1 MTSLRRPL
9 ASGAR
14 RRPGR
19 RAGGGRRGGGGGGGG
34 SSERLRVT
42 RGPAPPLCRGREP
55 LEGARRPPVRA
66 RGSRGLRAV
75 SVPVRRGGD
84 APLPA
89 ADLRYK
95 LLPARPRLPG
105 RRFPSRVYPSGSCFI
120 APRSKR
126 GHKRWPGPQSRPQ
139 GGGRAPPAA
148 AEGTRAPAPGM
159 WGGRRAAALLAPPPA
174 IEYPEESPEP
184 RFDESDVPAELR
196 VANGSQKFV
205 KFTSTIQNQL
215 LLVSLLE
222 HLCHM
227 YTHNPVHSRCLF
239 RIFRQAF
246 TRTGLL
252 SPFAFCDEFSTVR
265 LQHNR
270 AIAELMKAANQQI
283 LNGELDNGES
293 HAIGEKEV
301 LFEAQTSRY
310 LNEFE
315 EVARLGKGGYGKVYK
330 VRNKL
335 DGQFYAIKK
344 IKIKKATRRDCM
356 KVLREVKVLAG
367 LQHPNIVG
375 YHTAWMEQVQTVHPK
390 AGKTIMELQ
399 PLSLEQESS
408 NDHCHIQSVESD
420 SSIIFADL
428 TSQEKKSCDST
439 NLKNLGGESVQN
451 MDVRNDFTNSNS
463 KECVKPNKC
472 ELSIELQ
479 EDFVHNVNSLSTDVE
494 NHSTRG
500 RHSSLDQDAS
510 TESQSSSESKSYSE
524 ECSKNEVA
532 LCGEFEVEY
541 HLMLHIQMQL
551 CEISLWD
558 WIVDRNK
565 RCNKRSEDTSS
576 PYHLVDVRWTTKI
589 FQEVVEGVC
598 YIHSMG
604 VMHRDIKPR
613 NIFLHGSDHQ
623 VKIGD
628 FGLACKDLLW
638 DDADQWF
645 QTERINGKR
654 INGLTHTSGVGTCLY
669 ASPEQLQGSH
679 YDFKSD
685 MYSMGVILLE
695 LFQPF
700 GTEME
705 RTEVLTHLRT
715 GQIPHTFYKKWPT
728 QAKYV
733 KLLTSARATERPTAA
748 QLRDSELFHTT
759 DQVISNLQEKV
770 RQQEEEI
777 EKLRETIR
785 QLSEEQDEQT
795 RLGSPV

>member
-1 MTSLRRPL
+1 MW
-9 ASGAR
+9 
-14 RRPGR
+14 
-19 RAGGGRRGGGGGGGG
+19 RGGF
-34 SSERLRVT
+34 
-42 RGPAPPLCRGREP
+42 PP
-55 LEGARRPPVRA
+55 
-66 RGSRGLRAV
+66 
-75 SVPVRRGGD
+75 
-84 APLPA
+84 
-89 ADLRYK
+89 
-95 LLPARPRLPG
+95 
-105 RRFPSRVYPSGSCFI
+105 
-120 APRSKR
+120 
-126 GHKRWPGPQSRPQ
+126 
-139 GGGRAPPAA
+139 
-148 AEGTRAPAPGM
+148 
-159 WGGRRAAALLAPPPA
+159 RAAVPRAPPPA
-174 IEYPEESPEP
+174 IEFPEESSEP

-205 KFTSTIQNQL
+205 NFTSTIQNQL

-239 RIFRQAF
+239 RILRQAF

-270 AIAELMKAANQQI
+270 AITELMKAANRQI
-283 LNGELDNGES
+283 LNGELDNGDS

-310 LNEFE
+310 LNEFD

-344 IKIKKATRRDCM
+344 INIKKATRRDCM

-375 YHTAWMEQVQTVHPK
+375 YHTAWMEQVQTVRPK
-390 AGKTIMELQ
+390 DKTIMELQ
-399 PLSLEQESS
+399 PLSLEQESR
-408 NDHCHIQSVESD
+408 NDRCHIQSVESG

-428 TSQEKKSCDST
+428 TSREKKSCDST
-439 NLKNLGGESVQN
+439 SLRNLGSESVQN

-463 KECVKPNKC
+463 KECMKPNKC

-479 EDFVHNVNSLSTDVE
+479 EDSVSSVSSRSTDVK
-494 NHSTRG
+494 NHSSRG
-500 RHSSLDQDAS
+500 PHSSLDQDAS
-510 TESQSSSESKSYSE
+510 TGIKSCTE
-524 ECSKNEVA
+524 ECSKNDVA

-541 HLMLHIQMQL
+541 RLMLHIQMQL

-565 RCNKRSEDTSS
+565 RCNERTQETSS
-576 PYHLVDVRWTTKI
+576 PYHLVDVRWTMKI
-589 FQEVVEGVC
+589 FQELLEGVC

-613 NIFLHGSDHQ
+613 NIFLHGSDHH

-645 QTERINGKR
+645 KTER

-695 LFQPF
+695 LYQPF

-705 RTEVLTHLRT
+705 RTEVLTHLRN
-715 GQIPHTFYKKWPT
+715 GQIPHTFYKKWPI

-733 KLLTSARATERPTAA
+733 KLLTSQRSTERPTAA
-748 QLRDSELFHTT
+748 QLRESELFHTT
-759 DQVISNLQEKV
+759 EHVISNLQQKV

-777 EKLRETIR
+777 EKLRERIR
-785 QLSEEQDEQT
+785 LLSEEQDEHM

>member
-1 MTSLRRPL
+1 
-9 ASGAR
+9 
-14 RRPGR
+14 
-19 RAGGGRRGGGGGGGG
+19 
-34 SSERLRVT
+34 
-42 RGPAPPLCRGREP
+42 
-55 LEGARRPPVRA
+55 
-66 RGSRGLRAV
+66 
-75 SVPVRRGGD
+75 
-84 APLPA
+84 
-89 ADLRYK
+89 
-95 LLPARPRLPG
+95 
-105 RRFPSRVYPSGSCFI
+105 FP
-120 APRSKR
+120 
-126 GHKRWPGPQSRPQ
+126 
-139 GGGRAPPAA
+139 
-148 AEGTRAPAPGM
+148 
-159 WGGRRAAALLAPPPA
+159 
-174 IEYPEESPEP
+174 
-184 RFDESDVPAELR
+184 ESDVPAELR

-205 KFTSTIQNQL
+205 NFTSTIQNQL

-227 YTHNPVHSRCLF
+227 YTRNPVHSRCLF
-239 RIFRQAF
+239 RILRQAF

-270 AIAELMKAANQQI
+270 AIAELMKAANRQI
-283 LNGELDNGES
+283 LDGELDHGDS
-293 HAIGEKEV
+293 HAIWEKEV

-310 LNEFE
+310 LNEFD
-315 EVARLGKGGYGKVYK
+315 EVARLGKGGYGQVYK

-344 IKIKKATRRDCM
+344 INIKKATRRDCM

-375 YHTAWMEQVQTVHPK
+375 YHTAWMEQVQTVRPK
-390 AGKTIMELQ
+390 GKYKRIMELQ
-399 PLSLEQESS
+399 PLSLEPESS
-408 NDHCHIQSVESD
+408 NNHCHIQSVESG

-439 NLKNLGGESVQN
+439 SLRNLGSESVQN
-451 MDVRNDFTNSNS
+451 MDIRNDFTDSNN
-463 KECVKPNKC
+463 KEFMKPNKC
-472 ELSIELQ
+472 ELSKELQ
-479 EDFVHNVNSLSTDVE
+479 EDSLSSDSSKSNYVK

-500 RHSSLDQDAS
+500 PHSSLDQDAS
-510 TESQSSSESKSYSE
+510 TGSKSCTE
-524 ECSKNEVA
+524 ECSKNDVA

-541 HLMLHIQMQL
+541 RLMLHIQMQL

-558 WIVDRNK
+558 WIVDRNR
-565 RCNKRSEDTSS
+565 RCNERTEEMSS
-576 PYHLVDVRWTTKI
+576 PYHLVDVSWTVKI
-589 FQEVVEGVC
+589 FQELLEGVC

-613 NIFLHGSDHQ
+613 NIFLHGLDHH

-645 QTERINGKR
+645 KTERTKSQR
-654 INGLTHTSGVGTCLY
+654 HTTGVGTCLY

-685 MYSMGVILLE
+685 MYSLGVILLE

-705 RTEVLTHLRT
+705 RTEVLMHLRK
-715 GQIPHTFYKKWPT
+715 GQIPHSFSKKWPV
-728 QAKYV
+728 QAKYI
-733 KLLTSARATERPTAA
+733 KLLTSQRSTERPTAA
-748 QLRDSELFHTT
+748 QLRESELFHTT
-759 DQVISNLQEKV
+759 EHVISNLQQKV

-777 EKLRETIR
+777 EKLRERIR
-785 QLSEEQDEQT
+785 LLSGEQGECM

>member
-1 MTSLRRPL
+1 MW
-9 ASGAR
+9 
-14 RRPGR
+14 
-19 RAGGGRRGGGGGGGG
+19 RGGF
-34 SSERLRVT
+34 
-42 RGPAPPLCRGREP
+42 PA
-55 LEGARRPPVRA
+55 
-66 RGSRGLRAV
+66 
-75 SVPVRRGGD
+75 
-84 APLPA
+84 
-89 ADLRYK
+89 
-95 LLPARPRLPG
+95 
-105 RRFPSRVYPSGSCFI
+105 
-120 APRSKR
+120 
-126 GHKRWPGPQSRPQ
+126 
-139 GGGRAPPAA
+139 
-148 AEGTRAPAPGM
+148 
-159 WGGRRAAALLAPPPA
+159 RAAASRAPPPA
-174 IEYPEESPEP
+174 IEFPEESPEP

-205 KFTSTIQNQL
+205 NFTSTIQNQL

-239 RIFRQAF
+239 RILCQAF

-270 AIAELMKAANQQI
+270 AITELMKAANRQI
-283 LNGELDNGES
+283 LNGELDNGDS
-293 HAIGEKEV
+293 HAVGEKEV

-310 LNEFE
+310 LNEFD

-344 IKIKKATRRDCM
+344 INIKKATRRDCM

-375 YHTAWMEQVQTVHPK
+375 YHTAWMEYVQTVRPK
-390 AGKTIMELQ
+390 GKYSILYKTIMELQ
-399 PLSLEQESS
+399 PLSLEQESG
-408 NDHCHIQSVESD
+408 NDHCHIQSAESG

-428 TSQEKKSCDST
+428 TSQEEKSCDST
-439 NLKNLGGESVQN
+439 SLRNLDGALVQN
-451 MDVRNDFTNSNS
+451 MDVRNDLTNSNM
-463 KECVKPNKC
+463 KQKKC

-479 EDFVHNVNSLSTDVE
+479 EDSVSSVSSTSTDGK
-494 NHSTRG
+494 NHSARTP
-500 RHSSLDQDAS
+500 HSSLDQDAS
-510 TESQSSSESKSYSE
+510 TGSKSCTE
-524 ECSKNEVA
+524 ECSKNDVA

-541 HLMLHIQMQL
+541 CLMLHIQMQL

-565 RCNKRSEDTSS
+565 RCSDRTEEASS
-576 PYHLVDVRWTTKI
+576 PYHVVDVRWTMKI
-589 FQEVVEGVC
+589 FQELLEGLC

-613 NIFLHGSDHQ
+613 NIFLHGSDHH

-645 QTERINGKR
+645 KTER

-705 RTEVLTHLRT
+705 RTEVLTHLRN
-715 GQIPHTFYKKWPT
+715 GQIPHTFYKKWPI

-733 KLLTSARATERPTAA
+733 KLLTSQRSTERPTAA
-748 QLRDSELFHTT
+748 QLRESELFHTT
-759 DQVISNLQEKV
+759 EHVIFNLQQKV

-777 EKLRETIR
+777 EKLRERIR
-785 QLSEEQDEQT
+785 LLSEEQDEHM
-795 RLGSPV
+795 RLGSSV

>member
-1 MTSLRRPL
+1 M
-9 ASGAR
+9 
-14 RRPGR
+14 
-19 RAGGGRRGGGGGGGG
+19 RGG
-34 SSERLRVT
+34 
-42 RGPAPPLCRGREP
+42 
-55 LEGARRPPVRA
+55 
-66 RGSRGLRAV
+66 
-75 SVPVRRGGD
+75 
-84 APLPA
+84 
-89 ADLRYK
+89 
-95 LLPARPRLPG
+95 
-105 RRFPSRVYPSGSCFI
+105 
-120 APRSKR
+120 
-126 GHKRWPGPQSRPQ
+126 
-139 GGGRAPPAA
+139 
-148 AEGTRAPAPGM
+148 
-159 WGGRRAAALLAPPPA
+159 RAAALRAPVPA
-174 IEYPEESPEP
+174 IEFPEESPEL

-227 YTHNPVHSRCLF
+227 YTHNPVHCRGLF
-239 RIFRQAF
+239 RILRQTF

-252 SPFAFCDEFSTVR
+252 SPFVFCDEFSTVR

-270 AIAELMKAANQQI
+270 AITELMKAANQQV

-293 HAIGEKEV
+293 LAIGEKEV

-315 EVARLGKGGYGKVYK
+315 EVARLGRGGYGKVYK

-390 AGKTIMELQ
+390 GKYS
-399 PLSLEQESS
+399 SLCNSCLHLTTS
-408 NDHCHIQSVESD
+408 VLDHCHIQSVESD

-439 NLKNLGGESVQN
+439 SLKNVRRESVQN
-451 MDVRNDFTNSNS
+451 MDVRNDFTNSNT
-463 KECVKPNKC
+463 KLNKC

-479 EDFVHNVNSLSTDVE
+479 EGFVNNATNLSTDVD

-500 RHSSLDQDAS
+500 PHSSLDPDAS
-510 TESQSSSESKSYSE
+510 TESESCSESKSCSE
-524 ECSKNEVA
+524 QCSKNEVA

-558 WIVDRNK
+558 WIADRNK
-565 RCNKRSEDTSS
+565 RCNKRSEDNSS
-576 PYHLVDVRWTTKI
+576 PYHLVDARWTMKI

-645 QTERINGKR
+645 PTERING
-654 INGLTHTSGVGTCLY
+654 LAHTSGVGTCLY
-669 ASPEQLQGSH
+669 ASPEQLQGSD

-705 RTEVLTHLRT
+705 RTEVLTQLRT
-715 GQIPHTFYKKWPT
+715 GQIPHAFYKKWPT

-733 KLLTSARATERPTAA
+733 KLLTSPRATERPTAA
-748 QLRDSELFHTT
+748 QLRESELFHTA
-759 DQVISNLQEKV
+759 DQVISNLQQKV

-785 QLSEEQDEQT
+785 LLSEEQGEQT

>member
-159 WGGRRAAALLAPPPA
+159 WGGRRAAALRAPPPA

-239 RIFRQAF
+239 RILRQAF

-310 LNEFE
+310 LIEFE

>member
-1 MTSLRRPL
+1 
-9 ASGAR
+9 
-14 RRPGR
+14 
-19 RAGGGRRGGGGGGGG
+19 
-34 SSERLRVT
+34 
-42 RGPAPPLCRGREP
+42 
-55 LEGARRPPVRA
+55 
-66 RGSRGLRAV
+66 
-75 SVPVRRGGD
+75 
-84 APLPA
+84 
-89 ADLRYK
+89 
-95 LLPARPRLPG
+95 
-105 RRFPSRVYPSGSCFI
+105 FP
-120 APRSKR
+120 
-126 GHKRWPGPQSRPQ
+126 
-139 GGGRAPPAA
+139 
-148 AEGTRAPAPGM
+148 
-159 WGGRRAAALLAPPPA
+159 
-174 IEYPEESPEP
+174 
-184 RFDESDVPAELR
+184 ESDVPAELR

-205 KFTSTIQNQL
+205 NFTSTIQNQL

-239 RIFRQAF
+239 RILRQAF

-270 AIAELMKAANQQI
+270 AITELMKAANRQI
-283 LNGELDNGES
+283 LNGELDNGDS
-293 HAIGEKEV
+293 HAIGENEV

-310 LNEFE
+310 LNEFD
-315 EVARLGKGGYGKVYK
+315 EVAQLGKGGYGKVYK

-344 IKIKKATRRDCM
+344 INIKKATRRDCM

-375 YHTAWMEQVQTVHPK
+375 YHTAWMEQVQTVRPK
-390 AGKTIMELQ
+390 GKYSILYKTIMELQ
-399 PLSLEQESS
+399 PSSLEQENS
-408 NDHCHIQSVESD
+408 NERCHIRSVESG
-420 SSIIFADL
+420 SSIIFADI

-439 NLKNLGGESVQN
+439 SLRNLGSESVQDMN
-451 MDVRNDFTNSNS
+451 VRNDFTNSNS
-463 KECVKPNKC
+463 RECMKPKKH

-479 EDFVHNVNSLSTDVE
+479 EDSVSSVSSRSTDVK
-494 NHSTRG
+494 NSAWRP
-500 RHSSLDQDAS
+500 HSSLDQDAS
-510 TESQSSSESKSYSE
+510 TGSMSCTE
-524 ECSKNEVA
+524 ECTKNDVA

-541 HLMLHIQMQL
+541 CLMLHIQMQL

-565 RCNKRSEDTSS
+565 RCSERTEKTSS
-576 PYHLVDVRWTTKI
+576 PYDLVDVCWTMKI
-589 FQEVVEGVC
+589 FQELLEGVC

-613 NIFLHGSDHQ
+613 NIFLYGSDHH

-638 DDADQWF
+638 DNADRRF
-645 QTERINGKR
+645 KTER

-705 RTEVLTHLRT
+705 RTEVLTCLRN

-733 KLLTSARATERPTAA
+733 KLLTSQRSTERPTAA
-748 QLRDSELFHTT
+748 QLRETELFHTT
-759 DQVISNLQEKV
+759 EHVISNLQQKV

-777 EKLRETIR
+777 ERLREKVR
-785 QLSEEQDEQT
+785 LLSEEQEERV

>member
-1 MTSLRRPL
+1 QM
-9 ASGAR
+9 
-14 RRPGR
+14 
-19 RAGGGRRGGGGGGGG
+19 RGG
-34 SSERLRVT
+34 
-42 RGPAPPLCRGREP
+42 
-55 LEGARRPPVRA
+55 
-66 RGSRGLRAV
+66 
-75 SVPVRRGGD
+75 
-84 APLPA
+84 
-89 ADLRYK
+89 
-95 LLPARPRLPG
+95 
-105 RRFPSRVYPSGSCFI
+105 
-120 APRSKR
+120 
-126 GHKRWPGPQSRPQ
+126 
-139 GGGRAPPAA
+139 
-148 AEGTRAPAPGM
+148 
-159 WGGRRAAALLAPPPA
+159 RAAALRAPVPA
-174 IEYPEESPEP
+174 IEFPEESPEP
-184 RFDESDVPAELR
+184 RFDDSDVPAELR
-196 VANGSQKFV
+196 VANRSQKFV

-227 YTHNPVHSRCLF
+227 YTHNPVHSRGLF
-239 RIFRQAF
+239 RILRQTF

-252 SPFAFCDEFSTVR
+252 SPFVFCDEFSTLR

-270 AIAELMKAANQQI
+270 AITELMKAANQQI
-283 LNGELDNGES
+283 LNGVSFVTCLWQPLQ
-293 HAIGEKEV
+293 EKEV

-315 EVARLGKGGYGKVYK
+315 EIARLGRGGYGKVYK

-367 LQHPNIVG
+367 LQHPSIVG

-390 AGKTIMELQ
+390 G
-399 PLSLEQESS
+399 
-408 NDHCHIQSVESD
+408 NDHCHIQCVESG

-428 TSQEKKSCDST
+428 TSQEEKSCDST
-439 NLKNLGGESVQN
+439 SLKNVCRESVQN

-463 KECVKPNKC
+463 KESVKPDKC
-472 ELSIELQ
+472 ELSTELQ
-479 EDFVHNVNSLSTDVE
+479 EGFVNNVNSLSTGVD
-494 NHSTRG
+494 NHSAQG
-500 RHSSLDQDAS
+500 LHSSLDQDAR
-510 TESQSSSESKSYSE
+510 TESESGSESKSCSE
-524 ECSKNEVA
+524 GCSKNEVA

-551 CEISLWD
+551 CETSLWD
-558 WIVDRNK
+558 WIADRNR

-576 PYHLVDVRWTTKI
+576 PYHLVDVRWTMKI

-638 DDADQWF
+638 DDADQF
-645 QTERINGKR
+645 QTEWK
-654 INGLTHTSGVGTCLY
+654 NGLTHTSGVGTCLY
-669 ASPEQLQGSH
+669 ASPEQLQGSN

-705 RTEVLTHLRT
+705 RTKVLTHLRT
-715 GQIPHTFYKKWPT
+715 GQIPHTFSKKWPV

-733 KLLTSARATERPTAA
+733 KLLTSPRAAERPTAA

-759 DQVISNLQEKV
+759 DQVISNLQQKV

-785 QLSEEQDEQT
+785 LLSEEQDEQT
-795 RLGSPV
+795 RVGSPV

>member
-1 MTSLRRPL
+1 
-9 ASGAR
+9 
-14 RRPGR
+14 
-19 RAGGGRRGGGGGGGG
+19 
-34 SSERLRVT
+34 
-42 RGPAPPLCRGREP
+42 
-55 LEGARRPPVRA
+55 
-66 RGSRGLRAV
+66 
-75 SVPVRRGGD
+75 
-84 APLPA
+84 
-89 ADLRYK
+89 
-95 LLPARPRLPG
+95 
-105 RRFPSRVYPSGSCFI
+105 
-120 APRSKR
+120 
-126 GHKRWPGPQSRPQ
+126 
-139 GGGRAPPAA
+139 
-148 AEGTRAPAPGM
+148 
-159 WGGRRAAALLAPPPA
+159 RAAALRAPVAA
-174 IEYPEESPEP
+174 IEFPEESPEP

-196 VANGSQKFV
+196 VANGSQKFM

-227 YTHNPVHSRCLF
+227 YTHNPVHSRGLF
-239 RIFRQAF
+239 RILRQTF

-252 SPFAFCDEFSTVR
+252 SPFVFCDEFSTVR

-270 AIAELMKAANQQI
+270 AITELMKAANQQV

-293 HAIGEKEV
+293 LAIGEKEV

-315 EVARLGKGGYGKVYK
+315 EVARLGRGGYGKVYK

-367 LQHPNIVG
+367 LQHPSIVG
-375 YHTAWMEQVQTVHPK
+375 YHTAWMEQVQTAHPK
-390 AGKTIMELQ
+390 GKYSSLCKTIMELQ
-399 PLSLEQESS
+399 PLFLEQESS
-408 NDHCHIQSVESD
+408 NDHCHIQSVESG

-428 TSQEKKSCDST
+428 TSQEEKSCDST
-439 NLKNLGGESVQN
+439 SPKNVCRESVQN

-472 ELSIELQ
+472 ELSIKLQ
-479 EDFVHNVNSLSTDVE
+479 EGFVNNVNSLSTDVD

-500 RHSSLDQDAS
+500 PHSSLDKVGR
-510 TESQSSSESKSYSE
+510 TESESSSESKSCSE
-524 ECSKNEVA
+524 GCSKNEVA

-551 CEISLWD
+551 CETSLWD
-558 WIVDRNK
+558 WIADRNK

-576 PYHLVDVRWTTKI
+576 PYHLVDVHWTMKI
-589 FQEVVEGVC
+589 FREVVEGVC

-645 QTERINGKR
+645 QTEW

-705 RTEVLTHLRT
+705 RTEVLTRLRT
-715 GQIPHTFYKKWPT
+715 GQIPHIFYKKWPT

-733 KLLTSARATERPTAA
+733 KLLTSPRAAERPTAA

-759 DQVISNLQEKV
+759 DQVISNLQQKV

-785 QLSEEQDEQT
+785 LLSEEHDEQT

>member
-1 MTSLRRPL
+1 MW
-9 ASGAR
+9 
-14 RRPGR
+14 
-19 RAGGGRRGGGGGGGG
+19 RGGF
-34 SSERLRVT
+34 
-42 RGPAPPLCRGREP
+42 PPR
-55 LEGARRPPVRA
+55 
-66 RGSRGLRAV
+66 
-75 SVPVRRGGD
+75 
-84 APLPA
+84 PA
-89 ADLRYK
+89 A
-95 LLPARPRLPG
+95 PR
-105 RRFPSRVYPSGSCFI
+105 V
-120 APRSKR
+120 
-126 GHKRWPGPQSRPQ
+126 
-139 GGGRAPPAA
+139 
-148 AEGTRAPAPGM
+148 
-159 WGGRRAAALLAPPPA
+159 PPPA
-174 IEYPEESPEP
+174 IEFPEESPEP

-205 KFTSTIQNQL
+205 NFTSTIQNQL

-239 RIFRQAF
+239 RMLRQAF

-270 AIAELMKAANQQI
+270 AITELMKAANRQI
-283 LNGELDNGES
+283 LNGVSFNAQEDLINMHQVYAENG
-293 HAIGEKEV
+293 
-301 LFEAQTSRY
+301 
-310 LNEFE
+310 
-315 EVARLGKGGYGKVYK
+315 ARLFSAVPSARARGSGHKLKHR
-330 VRNKL
+330 RNKL

-344 IKIKKATRRDCM
+344 INIKKATRRDCM

-390 AGKTIMELQ
+390 GKYSILCKTIMEFQ
-399 PLSLEQESS
+399 PLPLEQESG
-408 NDHCHIQSVESD
+408 NDRCHFQSMESG

-439 NLKNLGGESVQN
+439 SLGSLNSELVQN

-463 KECVKPNKC
+463 KECMKTNKF

-479 EDFVHNVNSLSTDVE
+479 EDSLGSVSSRSTDVK
-494 NHSTRG
+494 NHSAWG
-500 RHSSLDQDAS
+500 PHSSLDQDAS
-510 TESQSSSESKSYSE
+510 TESKCYTE
-524 ECSKNEVA
+524 ECSKNDVA

-541 HLMLHIQMQL
+541 RLMLHIQMQL

-565 RCNKRSEDTSS
+565 RYNERTEETSS
-576 PYHLVDVRWTTKI
+576 PYHLVDVRWTMKI
-589 FQEVVEGVC
+589 FQELLEGVC

-604 VMHRDIKPR
+604 VMHRDIKVSSL
-613 NIFLHGSDHQ
+613 NYYVSLNCLF
-623 VKIGD
+623 K
-628 FGLACKDLLW
+628 
-638 DDADQWF
+638 
-645 QTERINGKR
+645 
-654 INGLTHTSGVGTCLY
+654 GLTHTSGVGTCLY

-705 RTEVLTHLRT
+705 RTKVLTHLRT
-715 GQIPHTFYKKWPT
+715 GQIPHTFYKKWPI

-733 KLLTSARATERPTAA
+733 KLLTSQRSTERPTAA
-748 QLRDSELFHTT
+748 QLRESELFHTT
-759 DQVISNLQEKV
+759 EYVISNLQQKV

-777 EKLRETIR
+777 EKLRERIKL
-785 QLSEEQDEQT
+785 LSEEQDEHM

>member
-1 MTSLRRPL
+1 
-9 ASGAR
+9 
-14 RRPGR
+14 
-19 RAGGGRRGGGGGGGG
+19 
-34 SSERLRVT
+34 
-42 RGPAPPLCRGREP
+42 
-55 LEGARRPPVRA
+55 
-66 RGSRGLRAV
+66 
-75 SVPVRRGGD
+75 
-84 APLPA
+84 
-89 ADLRYK
+89 
-95 LLPARPRLPG
+95 
-105 RRFPSRVYPSGSCFI
+105 
-120 APRSKR
+120 
-126 GHKRWPGPQSRPQ
+126 
-139 GGGRAPPAA
+139 
-148 AEGTRAPAPGM
+148 
-159 WGGRRAAALLAPPPA
+159 RAAALRAPPPA
-174 IEYPEESPEP
+174 IEFPEESPEP
-184 RFDESDVPAELR
+184 RFDETDVPAELR

-239 RIFRQAF
+239 RILRQAF

-270 AIAELMKAANQQI
+270 AIAELMKAASQQI

-293 HAIGEKEV
+293 RAIGEKEV

-390 AGKTIMELQ
+390 GKYSSFCKTVMELQ

-408 NDHCHIQSVESD
+408 NDQCHIQSVESG

-428 TSQEKKSCDST
+428 TSQEEKSCDST
-439 NLKNLGGESVQN
+439 SLKNVGRESVQN
-451 MDVRNDFTNSNS
+451 MDVRNDFTNSSS

-472 ELSIELQ
+472 ELSVELQ
-479 EDFVHNVNSLSTDVE
+479 EDFVNNVNSLSTDVE

-500 RHSSLDQDAS
+500 PHSSLEEDAS
-510 TESQSSSESKSYSE
+510 TESKSSSESKSCSE
-524 ECSKNEVA
+524 EFSKNEVA

-576 PYHLVDVRWTTKI
+576 PYHLVDVRWTMKI

-628 FGLACKDLLW
+628 FGLACKDLLL
-638 DDADQWF
+638 DDADQWL
-645 QTERINGKR
+645 QTER

-715 GQIPHTFYKKWPT
+715 GQIPHTFCKKWPT

-733 KLLTSARATERPTAA
+733 KLLTSQRAAERPTAP

-759 DQVISNLQEKV
+759 DQVISNLQQKV

-777 EKLRETIR
+777 EKLRATIR
-785 QLSEEQDEQT
+785 LLSEEQDEQT

>member
-1 MTSLRRPL
+1 RHM
-9 ASGAR
+9 
-14 RRPGR
+14 
-19 RAGGGRRGGGGGGGG
+19 RGGG
-34 SSERLRVT
+34 
-42 RGPAPPLCRGREP
+42 A
-55 LEGARRPPVRA
+55 A
-66 RGSRGLRAV
+66 GLRA
-75 SVPVRRGGD
+75 PV
-84 APLPA
+84 
-89 ADLRYK
+89 
-95 LLPARPRLPG
+95 
-105 RRFPSRVYPSGSCFI
+105 
-120 APRSKR
+120 
-126 GHKRWPGPQSRPQ
+126 
-139 GGGRAPPAA
+139 
-148 AEGTRAPAPGM
+148 
-159 WGGRRAAALLAPPPA
+159 PA
-174 IEYPEESPEP
+174 IEFPEESPEP
-184 RFDESDVPAELR
+184 CFDDSDVPAELR
-196 VANGSQKFV
+196 VANRSQKFM

-227 YTHNPVHSRCLF
+227 YTHNPVHSRGLF
-239 RIFRQAF
+239 RILRQTF

-252 SPFAFCDEFSTVR
+252 SPFVFCDEFSTVR
-265 LQHNR
+265 LQHHR
-270 AIAELMKAANQQI
+270 AITELMKAATQQV
-283 LNGELDNGES
+283 LNGVSFVTCIWQPLQ
-293 HAIGEKEV
+293 EKEV

-315 EVARLGKGGYGKVYK
+315 EIARLGRGGYGKVYK

-335 DGQFYAIKK
+335 DGQFYAVKK

-367 LQHPNIVG
+367 LQHPSIVG

-390 AGKTIMELQ
+390 G
-399 PLSLEQESS
+399 
-408 NDHCHIQSVESD
+408 NDHCHIQSVESG

-428 TSQEKKSCDST
+428 TSQEEKSCDST
-439 NLKNLGGESVQN
+439 SLKNVRRESVQN
-451 MDVRNDFTNSNS
+451 MDVRNDFTNSSS
-463 KECVKPNKC
+463 KECVKSDKC

-479 EDFVHNVNSLSTDVE
+479 EGFVNNVNSLSTGVD
-494 NHSTRG
+494 NHSTQG
-500 RHSSLDQDAS
+500 PHSSLDQDAR
-510 TESQSSSESKSYSE
+510 TESESSSENKSCSE
-524 ECSKNEVA
+524 GCSKNEVA

-551 CEISLWD
+551 CETSLWD
-558 WIVDRNK
+558 WIADRNK

-576 PYHLVDVRWTTKI
+576 PYHLVDVHWTMKI

-638 DDADQWF
+638 DDADQF
-645 QTERINGKR
+645 QTER

-705 RTEVLTHLRT
+705 RTEVLTRLRT
-715 GQIPHTFYKKWPT
+715 GQIPHPFSKKWPT

-733 KLLTSARATERPTAA
+733 KLLTSASAAERPTAA

-759 DQVISNLQEKV
+759 DQVISNLQQKV

-785 QLSEEQDEQT
+785 LLSEEQDEQT
-795 RLGSPV
+795 KLGSPV

>member
-1 MTSLRRPL
+1 MW
-9 ASGAR
+9 
-14 RRPGR
+14 
-19 RAGGGRRGGGGGGGG
+19 RGG
-34 SSERLRVT
+34 
-42 RGPAPPLCRGREP
+42 
-55 LEGARRPPVRA
+55 
-66 RGSRGLRAV
+66 
-75 SVPVRRGGD
+75 
-84 APLPA
+84 
-89 ADLRYK
+89 
-95 LLPARPRLPG
+95 
-105 RRFPSRVYPSGSCFI
+105 
-120 APRSKR
+120 
-126 GHKRWPGPQSRPQ
+126 
-139 GGGRAPPAA
+139 
-148 AEGTRAPAPGM
+148 
-159 WGGRRAAALLAPPPA
+159 RAAALRAPPPA

-239 RIFRQAF
+239 RILRQAF

-283 LNGELDNGES
+283 LNGELDNGET

-344 IKIKKATRRDCM
+344 IKIRKTTRRDCM

-375 YHTAWMEQVQTVHPK
+375 YHTAWMEQVQTVHSK
-390 AGKTIMELQ
+390 GKYSSLCKTIMELQ
-399 PLSLEQESS
+399 PLSVEQDSS
-408 NDHCHIQSVESD
+408 NDHYHIQGVESG
-420 SSIIFADL
+420 SSIVFADL

-439 NLKNLGGESVQN
+439 SLKNVGRESVQN

-463 KECVKPNKC
+463 KECVKPNNC

-479 EDFVHNVNSLSTDVE
+479 EDFVNNVNSLSTDVE

-500 RHSSLDQDAS
+500 PHSSLDQGAS
-510 TESQSSSESKSYSE
+510 TESKSTSESKSCSE

-551 CEISLWD
+551 CERSLWD

-576 PYHLVDVRWTTKI
+576 PYHLVDVRWTMKI
-589 FQEVVEGVC
+589 FQEIVEGVC

-638 DDADQWF
+638 EDADQWF
-645 QTERINGKR
+645 QTER

-733 KLLTSARATERPTAA
+733 KLLTSPRAAERPTAA
-748 QLRDSELFHTT
+748 QLRDSELFHST
-759 DQVISNLQEKV
+759 DQVISNLQQKV

-777 EKLRETIR
+777 EKLRERIR
-785 QLSEEQDEQT
+785 LLSEEQDEQT

>member
-1 MTSLRRPL
+1 MW
-9 ASGAR
+9 
-14 RRPGR
+14 
-19 RAGGGRRGGGGGGGG
+19 RGGF
-34 SSERLRVT
+34 
-42 RGPAPPLCRGREP
+42 PP
-55 LEGARRPPVRA
+55 
-66 RGSRGLRAV
+66 
-75 SVPVRRGGD
+75 
-84 APLPA
+84 
-89 ADLRYK
+89 
-95 LLPARPRLPG
+95 
-105 RRFPSRVYPSGSCFI
+105 
-120 APRSKR
+120 
-126 GHKRWPGPQSRPQ
+126 
-139 GGGRAPPAA
+139 
-148 AEGTRAPAPGM
+148 
-159 WGGRRAAALLAPPPA
+159 RAAAPRAPPPA
-174 IEYPEESPEP
+174 IEFPEESPEP
-184 RFDESDVPAELR
+184 RFDDSDVPAELR

-205 KFTSTIQNQL
+205 NFTSTIQNQL

-239 RIFRQAF
+239 RILRQAF

-270 AIAELMKAANQQI
+270 AITELMKAANQQI
-283 LNGELDNGES
+283 LNGEIDNGES

-310 LNEFE
+310 LNEFD
-315 EVARLGKGGYGKVYK
+315 EVAILGKGGYGKVYK

-344 IKIKKATRRDCM
+344 INIKKATRRDCM

-367 LQHPNIVG
+367 MQHPNIVG
-375 YHTAWMEQVQTVHPK
+375 YHTAWMEQVQTLHPK
-390 AGKTIMELQ
+390 GKYSILCN
-399 PLSLEQESS
+399 SCFH
-408 NDHCHIQSVESD
+408 HCHIQSVESG

-428 TSQEKKSCDST
+428 TSQGKKSCDDTSLR
-439 NLKNLGGESVQN
+439 NPSRESVQN
-451 MDVRNDFTNSNS
+451 MNVRNDFTNSNS
-463 KECVKPNKC
+463 KECMKPKKC

-479 EDFVHNVNSLSTDVE
+479 EDSVSRVSSRSADVK
-494 NHSTRG
+494 NHSSWG
-500 RHSSLDQDAS
+500 PHSSLDEDSS
-510 TESQSSSESKSYSE
+510 TGSKSCIE
-524 ECSKNEVA
+524 VCSKNDVA

-541 HLMLHIQMQL
+541 RLMLHIQMQL
-551 CEISLWD
+551 CELSLWD
-558 WIVDRNK
+558 WIVHRNK
-565 RCNKRSEDTSS
+565 RCNERTEETSS
-576 PYHLVDVRWTTKI
+576 PYHIVDARWTMKI
-589 FQEVVEGVC
+589 FQELLEGVC

-613 NIFLHGSDHQ
+613 NIFLHGSDHH

-645 QTERINGKR
+645 KTER

-705 RTEVLTHLRT
+705 RTEVLTHLRS
-715 GQIPHTFYKKWPT
+715 GQISHTFYKEWPV
-728 QAKYV
+728 QAKYI
-733 KLLTSARATERPTAA
+733 KLLTSQRSTERPTAA
-748 QLRDSELFHTT
+748 QLRESELFHTPEH
-759 DQVISNLQEKV
+759 VISNLQQKV

-777 EKLRETIR
+777 KKLRERIR
-785 QLSEEQDEQT
+785 LLSDEQDECME
-795 RLGSPV
+795 LGSPV

>member
-159 WGGRRAAALLAPPPA
+159 WGGRRAAALRAPPPA

-239 RIFRQAF
+239 RILRQAF

-310 LNEFE
+310 LIEFE

-390 AGKTIMELQ
+390 GKTIMELQ

>member
-1 MTSLRRPL
+1 MW
-9 ASGAR
+9 
-14 RRPGR
+14 
-19 RAGGGRRGGGGGGGG
+19 RGGF
-34 SSERLRVT
+34 
-42 RGPAPPLCRGREP
+42 PP
-55 LEGARRPPVRA
+55 
-66 RGSRGLRAV
+66 
-75 SVPVRRGGD
+75 
-84 APLPA
+84 
-89 ADLRYK
+89 
-95 LLPARPRLPG
+95 
-105 RRFPSRVYPSGSCFI
+105 
-120 APRSKR
+120 
-126 GHKRWPGPQSRPQ
+126 
-139 GGGRAPPAA
+139 
-148 AEGTRAPAPGM
+148 
-159 WGGRRAAALLAPPPA
+159 RAAAPPPA
-174 IEYPEESPEP
+174 IEFPEENPEP

-205 KFTSTIQNQL
+205 NFTSTIQNQL

-239 RIFRQAF
+239 RILRQAF

-270 AIAELMKAANQQI
+270 AITELMKAANRQI
-283 LNGELDNGES
+283 LNGELDNGDS

-310 LNEFE
+310 LNEFDE
-315 EVARLGKGGYGKVYK
+315 IARLGKGGYGKVYK

-344 IKIKKATRRDCM
+344 ISIKKATRRDCM

-375 YHTAWMEQVQTVHPK
+375 YHTAWMEQVQTVNPK
-390 AGKTIMELQ
+390 GKYSTF
-399 PLSLEQESS
+399 
-408 NDHCHIQSVESD
+408 DHCCIQSMESD

-439 NLKNLGGESVQN
+439 SLRNLDGELVQN
-451 MDVRNDFTNSNS
+451 MDVRDDFTNNSN
-463 KECVKPNKC
+463 KEHMKPNQC
-472 ELSIELQ
+472 ELSIELE
-479 EDFVHNVNSLSTDVE
+479 EDSVSSVTSRSTDVK
-494 NHSTRG
+494 NHSTWEP
-500 RHSSLDQDAS
+500 HPSLAPDAG
-510 TESQSSSESKSYSE
+510 TGSKSCAE
-524 ECSKNEVA
+524 RCSGNDVA
-532 LCGEFEVEY
+532 LCEEFEVEY
-541 HLMLHIQMQL
+541 RLMLHIQMQL

-565 RCNKRSEDTSS
+565 RCNERTEENSS
-576 PYHLVDVRWTTKI
+576 PYRLVDVCWTMKI
-589 FQEVVEGVC
+589 FQELLEGVC

-613 NIFLHGSDHQ
+613 NIFLYGSDHH

-645 QTERINGKR
+645 KRERK
-654 INGLTHTSGVGTCLY
+654 NGLAHTTGVGTCLY
-669 ASPEQLQGSH
+669 ASPEQLQGSD

-705 RTEVLTHLRT
+705 RTEVLTQLRN
-715 GQIPHTFYKKWPT
+715 GQIPHTFYKKWPV

-733 KLLTSARATERPTAA
+733 KLLTSQRSTERPTAA
-748 QLRDSELFHTT
+748 QLRESELFHTT
-759 DQVISNLQEKV
+759 EHVISNLQQKV

-777 EKLRETIR
+777 EKLRER
-785 QLSEEQDEQT
+785 VRLLSEEQDE
-795 RLGSPV
+795 RMGLGSPV

>member
-1 MTSLRRPL
+1 
-9 ASGAR
+9 
-14 RRPGR
+14 
-19 RAGGGRRGGGGGGGG
+19 
-34 SSERLRVT
+34 
-42 RGPAPPLCRGREP
+42 
-55 LEGARRPPVRA
+55 
-66 RGSRGLRAV
+66 
-75 SVPVRRGGD
+75 
-84 APLPA
+84 
-89 ADLRYK
+89 
-95 LLPARPRLPG
+95 
-105 RRFPSRVYPSGSCFI
+105 
-120 APRSKR
+120 
-126 GHKRWPGPQSRPQ
+126 
-139 GGGRAPPAA
+139 
-148 AEGTRAPAPGM
+148 
-159 WGGRRAAALLAPPPA
+159 RAAAMRALMPA
-174 IEYPEESPEP
+174 IEFPEESPEP

-205 KFTSTIQNQL
+205 KFTSTLQNQL

-227 YTHNPVHSRCLF
+227 YTHNPVHSRGLF
-239 RIFRQAF
+239 RILRQTF

-252 SPFAFCDEFSTVR
+252 SPFVFCDEFSTIR

-270 AIAELMKAANQQI
+270 AITELMKAANKQV

-293 HAIGEKEV
+293 LAIGEKEV

-315 EVARLGKGGYGKVYK
+315 EVARLGSGGYGKVYK

-375 YHTAWMEQVQTVHPK
+375 YHTAWMEQVQAVHPK
-390 AGKTIMELQ
+390 GKYSSLCKTIMELQ
-399 PLSLEQESS
+399 PLVLEQKSS
-408 NDHCHIQSVESD
+408 NDHCHIQSVESG

-439 NLKNLGGESVQN
+439 SLKNVHRESVQN

-479 EDFVHNVNSLSTDVE
+479 GDFVNNGNSLSTDVD

-500 RHSSLDQDAS
+500 PHSNLDQDAS
-510 TESQSSSESKSYSE
+510 SESESCSESKSCSE
-524 ECSKNEVA
+524 GCSKNEVA

-558 WIVDRNK
+558 WIADRNK
-565 RCNKRSEDTSS
+565 RCSKRSEDTSS
-576 PYHLVDVRWTTKI
+576 PYHLVDIRWTMKI

-628 FGLACKDLLW
+628 FGLACKDLLG

-645 QTERINGKR
+645 QTER

-705 RTEVLTHLRT
+705 RTEVLTRLRT

-733 KLLTSARATERPTAA
+733 KLLTSPRATERPTAA

-759 DQVISNLQEKV
+759 DQVISNLQQKV

>member
-1 MTSLRRPL
+1 PSD
-9 ASGAR
+9 
-14 RRPGR
+14 
-19 RAGGGRRGGGGGGGG
+19 
-34 SSERLRVT
+34 
-42 RGPAPPLCRGREP
+42 C
-55 LEGARRPPVRA
+55 
-66 RGSRGLRAV
+66 
-75 SVPVRRGGD
+75 
-84 APLPA
+84 PLP
-89 ADLRYK
+89 
-95 LLPARPRLPG
+95 
-105 RRFPSRVYPSGSCFI
+105 
-120 APRSKR
+120 
-126 GHKRWPGPQSRPQ
+126 
-139 GGGRAPPAA
+139 
-148 AEGTRAPAPGM
+148 
-159 WGGRRAAALLAPPPA
+159 
-174 IEYPEESPEP
+174 
-184 RFDESDVPAELR
+184 ESDVPAELR

-215 LLVSLLE
+215 LVVSLLE

-227 YTHNPVHSRCLF
+227 YTHNPVHSRGLF
-239 RIFRQAF
+239 RILRQTF

-252 SPFAFCDEFSTVR
+252 SPFVFCDEFSTVR

-270 AIAELMKAANQQI
+270 AITELMKAANQQI
-283 LNGELDNGES
+283 LNGELDNGEPL
-293 HAIGEKEV
+293 AIGDKEV
-301 LFEAQTSRY
+301 LFESQTSRY

-315 EVARLGKGGYGKVYK
+315 EVARLGRGGYGKVYK

-390 AGKTIMELQ
+390 GKYS
-399 PLSLEQESS
+399 SLCNSCLHLTTS
-408 NDHCHIQSVESD
+408 VLDHCHIQSVESG

-439 NLKNLGGESVQN
+439 SLKNVHRESVQD
-451 MDVRNDFTNSNS
+451 MDVRNDFSNS
-463 KECVKPNKC
+463 DCKECVKPNKC
-472 ELSIELQ
+472 ELSVELQ
-479 EDFVHNVNSLSTDVE
+479 EGFVNNVNNSSTGVDSR
-494 NHSTRG
+494 STRG
-500 RHSSLDQDAS
+500 PHSSLDPDAS
-510 TESQSSSESKSYSE
+510 TESESCSESKSCSE
-524 ECSKNEVA
+524 RCSKNEVA

-558 WIVDRNK
+558 WIADRNK
-565 RCNKRSEDTSS
+565 RYSKRSEDTSS
-576 PYHLVDVRWTTKI
+576 PYHLVDVRWTMKI
-589 FQEVVEGVC
+589 FQEVAEGVC

-613 NIFLHGSDHQ
+613 NIFLHGPDHQ

-645 QTERINGKR
+645 QTERING
-654 INGLTHTSGVGTCLY
+654 LAHTSGVGTCLY

-679 YDFKSD
+679 YDFKCD

-705 RTEVLTHLRT
+705 RTEVLTRLRT
-715 GQIPHTFYKKWPT
+715 GQIPHAFYKKWPV

-733 KLLTSARATERPTAA
+733 KLLTSPRATERPTAA
-748 QLRDSELFHTT
+748 QLRDSELFHST
-759 DQVISNLQEKV
+759 DQVISNLQQKV

-785 QLSEEQDEQT
+785 LLSEEQDEQI

>member
-1 MTSLRRPL
+1 
-9 ASGAR
+9 
-14 RRPGR
+14 
-19 RAGGGRRGGGGGGGG
+19 
-34 SSERLRVT
+34 
-42 RGPAPPLCRGREP
+42 
-55 LEGARRPPVRA
+55 
-66 RGSRGLRAV
+66 
-75 SVPVRRGGD
+75 
-84 APLPA
+84 
-89 ADLRYK
+89 
-95 LLPARPRLPG
+95 
-105 RRFPSRVYPSGSCFI
+105 
-120 APRSKR
+120 
-126 GHKRWPGPQSRPQ
+126 
-139 GGGRAPPAA
+139 
-148 AEGTRAPAPGM
+148 
-159 WGGRRAAALLAPPPA
+159 
-174 IEYPEESPEP
+174 
-184 RFDESDVPAELR
+184 SDVPAELR

-205 KFTSTIQNQL
+205 NFTSTIQNQL

-227 YTHNPVHSRCLF
+227 YTHSPVRSRWLF
-239 RIFRQAF
+239 RILRQAF

-270 AIAELMKAANQQI
+270 AITELMRAANRQI
-283 LNGELDNGES
+283 LNGELDNGDS

-301 LFEAQTSRY
+301 IFEAQTSRY
-310 LNEFE
+310 LNEFD
-315 EVARLGKGGYGKVYK
+315 EVARLGKGGYGTVYK

-344 IKIKKATRRDCM
+344 INIKKATRRDCM

-375 YHTAWMEQVQTVHPK
+375 YHTAWMEYVQTVHPK
-390 AGKTIMELQ
+390 DKTIMDLQ
-399 PLSLEQESS
+399 PLSLEQESG
-408 NDHCHIQSVESD
+408 NHYCHIQSVESS

-439 NLKNLGGESVQN
+439 ALRDLGSELVQN
-451 MDVRNDFTNSNS
+451 MDIRNDFTNGNS
-463 KECVKPNKC
+463 KECLQPNIC
-472 ELSIELQ
+472 ELSMELQ
-479 EDFVHNVNSLSTDVE
+479 EDSVSSVNSGSTDVT
-494 NHSTRG
+494 NHSARG
-500 RHSSLDQDAS
+500 AHAGLHQDAS
-510 TESQSSSESKSYSE
+510 TGSESCAE
-524 ECSKNEVA
+524 ERSRSDVT
-532 LCGEFEVEY
+532 LCGGFEVEY
-541 HLMLHIQMQL
+541 RLMLHIQMQL
-551 CEISLWD
+551 CEISLCD

-565 RCNKRSEDTSS
+565 RCNEETPNFHLVLG
-576 PYHLVDVRWTTKI
+576 PYHIVDVCQTMKI
-589 FQEVVEGVC
+589 FQALVEGVC
-598 YIHSMG
+598 YIHRMG

-613 NIFLHGSDHQ
+613 NIFLHGSDQH

-645 QTERINGKR
+645 KAERT
-654 INGLTHTSGVGTCLY
+654 NGLTHTSGVGTCLY

-705 RTEVLTHLRT
+705 RTEVLIHLRN
-715 GQIPHTFYKKWPT
+715 GQIPHTFYQKWPV

-733 KLLTSARATERPTAA
+733 KLLTSQRSTERPTAA
-748 QLRDSELFHTT
+748 QLRESELFHTSEH
-759 DQVISNLQEKV
+759 VISNLQQKV

-777 EKLRETIR
+777 EKLRERIR
-785 QLSEEQDEQT
+785 LLSEEQDEQT

>member
-1 MTSLRRPL
+1 MWRGEFSPRAMVPRP
-9 ASGAR
+9 
-14 RRPGR
+14 
-19 RAGGGRRGGGGGGGG
+19 
-34 SSERLRVT
+34 
-42 RGPAPPLCRGREP
+42 
-55 LEGARRPPVRA
+55 
-66 RGSRGLRAV
+66 
-75 SVPVRRGGD
+75 
-84 APLPA
+84 
-89 ADLRYK
+89 
-95 LLPARPRLPG
+95 
-105 RRFPSRVYPSGSCFI
+105 
-120 APRSKR
+120 
-126 GHKRWPGPQSRPQ
+126 
-139 GGGRAPPAA
+139 
-148 AEGTRAPAPGM
+148 
-159 WGGRRAAALLAPPPA
+159 PPPA
-174 IEYPEESPEP
+174 IEFPDENPEP

-205 KFTSTIQNQL
+205 NFTSTIQNQL
-215 LLVSLLE
+215 LIVSLLE

-227 YTHNPVHSRCLF
+227 YTHNPIHSRCLF
-239 RIFRQAF
+239 RLLRQAF

-270 AIAELMKAANQQI
+270 AITELMKAANLQI
-283 LNGELDNGES
+283 LNGELDNGNS

-301 LFEAQTSRY
+301 LYEAQTSRY
-310 LNEFE
+310 LNEFDE
-315 EVARLGKGGYGKVYK
+315 IARLGKGGYGKVYK

-344 IKIKKATRRDCM
+344 IAIKKARRRDCM

-375 YHTAWMEQVQTVHPK
+375 YHTAWMEQVQTVRPK
-390 AGKTIMELQ
+390 GKYSIMYGVKLHI
-399 PLSLEQESS
+399 LISLFLIFS
-408 NDHCHIQSVESD
+408 DHCHIQSVEGG

-428 TSQEKKSCDST
+428 SSQEKKSCDST
-439 NLKNLGGESVQN
+439 SHRNLGGELVQN
-451 MDVRNDFTNSNS
+451 MDVRNDFTNTSS
-463 KECVKPNKC
+463 KECMKPIKS
-472 ELSIELQ
+472 ELSMELK
-479 EDFVHNVNSLSTDVE
+479 EDFLSSVSSRSVDVK
-494 NHSTRG
+494 NHSAWGPRC
-500 RHSSLDQDAS
+500 SLDQDAS
-510 TESQSSSESKSYSE
+510 TASQSCTE
-524 ECSKNEVA
+524 ECSKNDVA

-565 RCNKRSEDTSS
+565 IFSKRTEETSS
-576 PYHLVDVRWTTKI
+576 PYHLVNVHRTMKV
-589 FQEVVEGVC
+589 FRELLEGVC
-598 YIHSMG
+598 YIHSVG

-613 NIFLHGSDHQ
+613 NIFLYGSDHH

-628 FGLACKDLLW
+628 FGLACKDLW

-645 QTERINGKR
+645 KTER

-705 RTEVLTHLRT
+705 RTEVLTHLRN
-715 GQIPHTFYKKWPT
+715 GQIPHAFYKKWPI

-733 KLLTSARATERPTAA
+733 KLLTSQRSTERPTAA
-748 QLRDSELFHTT
+748 QLCESELFHTT
-759 DQVISNLQEKV
+759 EHVISNLQQKV

-777 EKLRETIR
+777 EKLRERIR
-785 QLSEEQDEQT
+785 LLSAERDE
-795 RLGSPV
+795 RVIVGSPV

>member
-1 MTSLRRPL
+1 M
-9 ASGAR
+9 
-14 RRPGR
+14 
-19 RAGGGRRGGGGGGGG
+19 RGG
-34 SSERLRVT
+34 
-42 RGPAPPLCRGREP
+42 
-55 LEGARRPPVRA
+55 
-66 RGSRGLRAV
+66 
-75 SVPVRRGGD
+75 
-84 APLPA
+84 
-89 ADLRYK
+89 
-95 LLPARPRLPG
+95 
-105 RRFPSRVYPSGSCFI
+105 
-120 APRSKR
+120 
-126 GHKRWPGPQSRPQ
+126 
-139 GGGRAPPAA
+139 
-148 AEGTRAPAPGM
+148 
-159 WGGRRAAALLAPPPA
+159 RAAALRAPVPA
-174 IEYPEESPEP
+174 IEFPEESPEP

-227 YTHNPVHSRCLF
+227 YTHNPVHSRGLF
-239 RIFRQAF
+239 RILRQTF

-252 SPFAFCDEFSTVR
+252 SPFVFCDEFSTVR

-270 AIAELMKAANQQI
+270 AITELMKAANQQI
-283 LNGELDNGES
+283 LNGVSFVTCLGQPLQ
-293 HAIGEKEV
+293 EKEV

-315 EVARLGKGGYGKVYK
+315 EVARLGRGGYGKVYK

-344 IKIKKATRRDCM
+344 IKVKKATRRDCM

-390 AGKTIMELQ
+390 GKD
-399 PLSLEQESS
+399 SS
-408 NDHCHIQSVESD
+408 FDHCHIQSVESG

-439 NLKNLGGESVQN
+439 SLKNVGRESVQN
-451 MDVRNDFTNSNS
+451 MDVRNDFSNS
-463 KECVKPNKC
+463 DSKGCVKPNKC
-472 ELSIELQ
+472 ELSIALQ
-479 EDFVHNVNSLSTDVE
+479 EGFVNDDYNLSTDGD
-494 NHSTRG
+494 NHSTQG
-500 RHSSLDQDAS
+500 PHSSLDPDTS
-510 TESQSSSESKSYSE
+510 TENESCSESKSCCE
-524 ECSKNEVA
+524 GCSKNELA

-551 CEISLWD
+551 CETSLWD
-558 WIVDRNK
+558 WITDRNK
-565 RCNKRSEDTSS
+565 RYNKGSEDTSS
-576 PYHLVDVRWTTKI
+576 PYHLVDVCWTMKI

-598 YIHSMG
+598 YIHNMG

-645 QTERINGKR
+645 QTERING
-654 INGLTHTSGVGTCLY
+654 LAHTSGVGTCLY

-705 RTEVLTHLRT
+705 RTEVLTRLRT
-715 GQIPHTFYKKWPT
+715 GQIPHAFYKKWPT

-733 KLLTSARATERPTAA
+733 KLLTSARAAERPTAA

-785 QLSEEQDEQT
+785 LLSEEQDEQI
-795 RLGSPV
+795 RQGSPV

>member
-1 MTSLRRPL
+1 
-9 ASGAR
+9 
-14 RRPGR
+14 
-19 RAGGGRRGGGGGGGG
+19 
-34 SSERLRVT
+34 
-42 RGPAPPLCRGREP
+42 
-55 LEGARRPPVRA
+55 
-66 RGSRGLRAV
+66 
-75 SVPVRRGGD
+75 
-84 APLPA
+84 
-89 ADLRYK
+89 
-95 LLPARPRLPG
+95 
-105 RRFPSRVYPSGSCFI
+105 
-120 APRSKR
+120 
-126 GHKRWPGPQSRPQ
+126 
-139 GGGRAPPAA
+139 
-148 AEGTRAPAPGM
+148 M
-159 WGGRRAAALLAPPPA
+159 WGGGKAAAPRAPVPA
-174 IEYPEESPEP
+174 IEFPEESPEP

-239 RIFRQAF
+239 RILRQAF

-283 LNGELDNGES
+283 LNGVSFVTHSKELL
-293 HAIGEKEV
+293 EKEV

-390 AGKTIMELQ
+390 GKYSSLCNSCLHLSTSLLFAGDD
-399 PLSLEQESS
+399 
-408 NDHCHIQSVESD
+408 NCHIQSVDSG

-439 NLKNLGGESVQN
+439 SLKNVRRESVQN

-463 KECVKPNKC
+463 KESVEPNKC

-479 EDFVHNVNSLSTDVE
+479 EDFVNNFNSLSIDVD

-500 RHSSLDQDAS
+500 PHASLDQDAS
-510 TESQSSSESKSYSE
+510 TESKSSSESKSCSE

-551 CEISLWD
+551 CETSLWD

-565 RCNKRSEDTSS
+565 RCNKGSEDISS
-576 PYHLVDVRWTTKI
+576 PYHLVDVCWTMKI

-645 QTERINGKR
+645 QTER

-733 KLLTSARATERPTAA
+733 KLLTSPRAAERPTAA

-759 DQVISNLQEKV
+759 DQVISNLQQRV

-777 EKLRETIR
+777 KKLRETIR
-785 QLSEEQDEQT
+785 LLSEEQDEQT
-795 RLGSPV
+795 TPGSPV

>member
-1 MTSLRRPL
+1 P
-9 ASGAR
+9 
-14 RRPGR
+14 PD
-19 RAGGGRRGGGGGGGG
+19 
-34 SSERLRVT
+34 
-42 RGPAPPLCRGREP
+42 GP
-55 LEGARRPPVRA
+55 
-66 RGSRGLRAV
+66 
-75 SVPVRRGGD
+75 
-84 APLPA
+84 
-89 ADLRYK
+89 
-95 LLPARPRLPG
+95 
-105 RRFPSRVYPSGSCFI
+105 
-120 APRSKR
+120 
-126 GHKRWPGPQSRPQ
+126 
-139 GGGRAPPAA
+139 
-148 AEGTRAPAPGM
+148 
-159 WGGRRAAALLAPPPA
+159 
-174 IEYPEESPEP
+174 SP
-184 RFDESDVPAELR
+184 ESDVPAELR

-205 KFTSTIQNQL
+205 NFTSTIQNQL

-239 RIFRQAF
+239 RILRQAF

-270 AIAELMKAANQQI
+270 AITELMKAANRQI
-283 LNGELDNGES
+283 LNGELGNRDS
-293 HAIGEKEV
+293 HAIGGKEV

-310 LNEFE
+310 LNEFDE
-315 EVARLGKGGYGKVYK
+315 IARLGKGGYGKVYK

-344 IKIKKATRRDCM
+344 INIKKATRRDCM

-390 AGKTIMELQ
+390 GKYSTLCIDKTIMEWQ
-399 PLSLEQESS
+399 PLSLEQETG
-408 NDHCHIQSVESD
+408 NDRCHIHSVEGD

-428 TSQEKKSCDST
+428 TSQDKQPCDST
-439 NLKNLGGESVQN
+439 SLSNLDGELVQN
-451 MDVRNDFTNSNS
+451 MDVRDDFTNSRN
-463 KECVKPNKC
+463 KEHVKPNQC

-479 EDFVHNVNSLSTDVE
+479 EDTVSSVSSRSTDTK
-494 NHSTRG
+494 NHSTWG
-500 RHSSLDQDAS
+500 PGSGLAEDAGTGS
-510 TESQSSSESKSYSE
+510 KPYTEG
-524 ECSKNEVA
+524 CSRSDVA

-541 HLMLHIQMQL
+541 RLMLHIQMQL

-558 WIVDRNK
+558 WIVERNT
-565 RCNKRSEDTSS
+565 RCNERAEETSR
-576 PYHLVDVRWTTKI
+576 PYHLVDVSWTMKI
-589 FQEVVEGVC
+589 FRELVEGVC

-613 NIFLHGSDHQ
+613 NIFLYGSDRL

-628 FGLACKDLLW
+628 FGLACRDLLW
-638 DDADQWF
+638 DDADQWLK
-645 QTERINGKR
+645 TER

-705 RTEVLTHLRT
+705 RTEVLTQLRN
-715 GQIPHTFYKKWPT
+715 GQIPHSFYKKWPV

-733 KLLTSARATERPTAA
+733 KLLTSQRSAERPTAA
-748 QLRDSELFHTT
+748 QLRESELFHTT
-759 DQVISNLQEKV
+759 EHVISNLQQKV

-777 EKLRETIR
+777 EKLRERIR
-785 QLSEEQDEQT
+785 QLSEEQDECMG
-795 RLGSPV
+795 LGSPV

>member
-1 MTSLRRPL
+1 MR
-9 ASGAR
+9 
-14 RRPGR
+14 
-19 RAGGGRRGGGGGGGG
+19 
-34 SSERLRVT
+34 
-42 RGPAPPLCRGREP
+42 
-55 LEGARRPPVRA
+55 
-66 RGSRGLRAV
+66 
-75 SVPVRRGGD
+75 
-84 APLPA
+84 
-89 ADLRYK
+89 
-95 LLPARPRLPG
+95 
-105 RRFPSRVYPSGSCFI
+105 
-120 APRSKR
+120 
-126 GHKRWPGPQSRPQ
+126 
-139 GGGRAPPAA
+139 
-148 AEGTRAPAPGM
+148 
-159 WGGRRAAALLAPPPA
+159 GRRAAGLRAPVPA
-174 IEYPEESPEP
+174 IEFPEESPEP

-227 YTHNPVHSRCLF
+227 YTHNPVHSRGLF
-239 RIFRQAF
+239 RILRQTF

-252 SPFAFCDEFSTVR
+252 SPFVFCDEFSTVR

-270 AIAELMKAANQQI
+270 AITELMKAANQQI
-283 LNGELDNGES
+283 LNEELDNGES
-293 HAIGEKEV
+293 LAIGEKEV

-315 EVARLGKGGYGKVYK
+315 EVARLGRGGYGKVYK

-375 YHTAWMEQVQTVHPK
+375 YHTAWMEQVQTAHPK
-390 AGKTIMELQ
+390 GKCGMELQ
-399 PLSLEQESS
+399 PLFLEQESS
-408 NDHCHIQSVESD
+408 SDHCHIQSVESG

-439 NLKNLGGESVQN
+439 GLKNVRRESVQN
-451 MDVRNDFTNSNS
+451 MDVRNDFSNS
-463 KECVKPNKC
+463 DSKACVRPNKC
-472 ELSIELQ
+472 ELSTELQ
-479 EDFVHNVNSLSTDVE
+479 EDFVNHVYNLSTDVG

-500 RHSSLDQDAS
+500 PHSSLDPDAS
-510 TESQSSSESKSYSE
+510 TESESCSESKSCTE
-524 ECSKNEVA
+524 VCPKNEVA

-558 WIVDRNK
+558 WIADRNK
-565 RCNKRSEDTSS
+565 RYNKRSEDTSS
-576 PYHLVDVRWTTKI
+576 PYHLVDVSWTMKI
-589 FQEVVEGVC
+589 FQEIVGGVC

-638 DDADQWF
+638 DDAGQWF
-645 QTERINGKR
+645 QTERING
-654 INGLTHTSGVGTCLY
+654 LAHTSGVGTCLY

-705 RTEVLTHLRT
+705 RTEVLTRLRT
-715 GQIPHTFYKKWPT
+715 GQIPHAFYKQWPT
-728 QAKYV
+728 QAKFV
-733 KLLTSARATERPTAA
+733 KLLTSPRAAERPTAP

-759 DQVISNLQEKV
+759 DQVISNLQQKV

-785 QLSEEQDEQT
+785 LLSEEQDEQT
-795 RLGSPV
+795 RVGSPV

>member
-1 MTSLRRPL
+1 MW
-9 ASGAR
+9 
-14 RRPGR
+14 
-19 RAGGGRRGGGGGGGG
+19 RGGG
-34 SSERLRVT
+34 
-42 RGPAPPLCRGREP
+42 
-55 LEGARRPPVRA
+55 
-66 RGSRGLRAV
+66 
-75 SVPVRRGGD
+75 
-84 APLPA
+84 
-89 ADLRYK
+89 
-95 LLPARPRLPG
+95 
-105 RRFPSRVYPSGSCFI
+105 
-120 APRSKR
+120 
-126 GHKRWPGPQSRPQ
+126 
-139 GGGRAPPAA
+139 
-148 AEGTRAPAPGM
+148 
-159 WGGRRAAALLAPPPA
+159 AAALRAAPA
-174 IEYPEESPEP
+174 IEFPEESPEP

-239 RIFRQAF
+239 RILRQAF

-270 AIAELMKAANQQI
+270 AITELMKAANQQI

-293 HAIGEKEV
+293 CAIWEHEV

-310 LNEFE
+310 LNEFD
-315 EVARLGKGGYGKVYK
+315 EVERLGRGGYGKVYK

-375 YHTAWMEQVQTVHPK
+375 YHTAWMEQVQTVHTK
-390 AGKTIMELQ
+390 GKYCILCKRIMGLL

-408 NDHCHIQSVESD
+408 NDHYHIQSVESS
-420 SSIIFADL
+420 SSIVFADL
-428 TSQEKKSCDST
+428 TSQEQKSRDST
-439 NLKNLGGESVQN
+439 SLGNLDSESVQN
-451 MDVRNDFTNSNS
+451 MDERNDFTNSNS
-463 KECVKPNKC
+463 KECVKTNNC
-472 ELSIELQ
+472 ELARELQ
-479 EDFVHNVNSLSTDVE
+479 EDSVNNVSNTSTDVR
-494 NHSTRG
+494 N
-500 RHSSLDQDAS
+500 HSSLDQDTS
-510 TESQSSSESKSYSE
+510 TESKSCTE
-524 ECSKNEVA
+524 ECSKNDVA

-541 HLMLHIQMQL
+541 HLMLHIQMQF
-551 CEISLWD
+551 CELSLWD
-558 WIVDRNK
+558 WIVDRNQ
-565 RCNKRSEDTSS
+565 RCNKRTEENSS
-576 PYHLVDVRWTTKI
+576 PYQLVDVQWTMKI
-589 FQEVVEGVC
+589 FQELVEGLC

-645 QTERINGKR
+645 QTERV
-654 INGLTHTSGVGTCLY
+654 NGLTHTSGVGTCLY

-705 RTEVLTHLRT
+705 RTEILTHLRN
-715 GQIPHTFYKKWPT
+715 GQIPHTFHKQWPT

-733 KLLTSARATERPTAA
+733 KLLTSHRSTDRPTAA
-748 QLRDSELFHTT
+748 QLWESELFHSTEH
-759 DQVISNLQEKV
+759 VISNLQQKV

-777 EKLRETIR
+777 EKLRERIR
-785 QLSEEQDEQT
+785 LLSEDQDEH

>member
-1 MTSLRRPL
+1 
-9 ASGAR
+9 
-14 RRPGR
+14 
-19 RAGGGRRGGGGGGGG
+19 
-34 SSERLRVT
+34 
-42 RGPAPPLCRGREP
+42 
-55 LEGARRPPVRA
+55 
-66 RGSRGLRAV
+66 
-75 SVPVRRGGD
+75 
-84 APLPA
+84 
-89 ADLRYK
+89 
-95 LLPARPRLPG
+95 
-105 RRFPSRVYPSGSCFI
+105 
-120 APRSKR
+120 
-126 GHKRWPGPQSRPQ
+126 
-139 GGGRAPPAA
+139 
-148 AEGTRAPAPGM
+148 M
-159 WGGRRAAALLAPPPA
+159 WGSGRAAALPSPPPA
-174 IEYPEESPEP
+174 IEYPEESSEP

-227 YTHNPVHSRCLF
+227 YRRNPVHSRCLF
-239 RIFRQAF
+239 RILRQVF
-246 TRTGLL
+246 TSAGLL
-252 SPFAFCDEFSTVR
+252 SPFAFCDELSTIR
-265 LQHNR
+265 LEHNR
-270 AIAELMKAANQQI
+270 IIAGLMKTANQQI
-283 LNGELDNGES
+283 LNGELDNGET
-293 HAIGEKEV
+293 HAVGEKEI

-375 YHTAWMEQVQTVHPK
+375 YHTAWMEQVHTVHPK
-390 AGKTIMELQ
+390 GKYS
-399 PLSLEQESS
+399 SLCHSCLHLATS
-408 NDHCHIQSVESD
+408 LLDRCHIQSVGSG

-428 TSQEKKSCDST
+428 NSQEKKSCDST
-439 NLKNLGGESVQN
+439 SLKNVGRESVQD
-451 MDVRNDFTNSNS
+451 MDVRNDFTNNNS

-472 ELSIELQ
+472 ELSIEPQ
-479 EDFVHNVNSLSTDVE
+479 EDLINNGNSLSADVE
-494 NHSTRG
+494 NHSTWG
-500 RHSSLDQDAS
+500 PHSSLD
-510 TESQSSSESKSYSE
+510 SSEGNKSCSE
-524 ECSKNEVA
+524 EGSKNEVA
-532 LCGEFEVEY
+532 LCGQFEVGY
-541 HLMLHIQMQL
+541 HLMLLIQMQL

-558 WIVDRNK
+558 WIVERNE
-565 RCNKRSEDTSS
+565 RCNKGSENTSS
-576 PYHLVDVRWTTKI
+576 PYHLVDVHWTMKI
-589 FQEVVEGVC
+589 FQEVVEGIC
-598 YIHSMG
+598 YIHSTG

-638 DDADQWF
+638 NDADMGF
-645 QTERINGKR
+645 QTERINGV
-654 INGLTHTSGVGTCLY
+654 THLTSGVGTCLY

-705 RTEVLTHLRT
+705 RTEVLKRLRT
-715 GQIPHTFYKKWPT
+715 GQIPPTFYQKWPT

-733 KLLTSARATERPTAA
+733 QLLTSPSAAERPTAA
-748 QLRDSELFHTT
+748 QLRDSELFHSTE
-759 DQVISNLQEKV
+759 QVISNLQQKV

-777 EKLRETIR
+777 EKLKEIIR
-785 QLSEEQDEQT
+785 LLSEEQDEQT

>member
-1 MTSLRRPL
+1 MW
-9 ASGAR
+9 
-14 RRPGR
+14 
-19 RAGGGRRGGGGGGGG
+19 RGGF
-34 SSERLRVT
+34 
-42 RGPAPPLCRGREP
+42 PP
-55 LEGARRPPVRA
+55 
-66 RGSRGLRAV
+66 
-75 SVPVRRGGD
+75 
-84 APLPA
+84 
-89 ADLRYK
+89 
-95 LLPARPRLPG
+95 
-105 RRFPSRVYPSGSCFI
+105 
-120 APRSKR
+120 
-126 GHKRWPGPQSRPQ
+126 
-139 GGGRAPPAA
+139 
-148 AEGTRAPAPGM
+148 
-159 WGGRRAAALLAPPPA
+159 RAAAPRPA
-174 IEYPEESPEP
+174 IEFPEESPEP

-196 VANGSQKFV
+196 IANGSQKFV
-205 KFTSTIQNQL
+205 NFTSTIQNQL

-239 RIFRQAF
+239 RILRQAF

-270 AIAELMKAANQQI
+270 AITELMKAANRQI
-283 LNGELDNGES
+283 LNGELDNGDS
-293 HAIGEKEV
+293 HAIGKKVKISPNSQNDLGKIPSSVQFSREKEV

-310 LNEFE
+310 LNEFDE
-315 EVARLGKGGYGKVYK
+315 IARLGKGGYGKVYK

-344 IKIKKATRRDCM
+344 INIKKATRRDCM

-390 AGKTIMELQ
+390 DKTVMEWQ
-399 PLSLEQESS
+399 PLSLEQESG
-408 NDHCHIQSVESD
+408 NDCCHIQSVESD

-428 TSQEKKSCDST
+428 TSQEKKSCDSAR
-439 NLKNLGGESVQN
+439 LGELVQN
-451 MDVRNDFTNSNS
+451 MDVRD
-463 KECVKPNKC
+463 

-479 EDFVHNVNSLSTDVE
+479 EDSVSSVSSRSTDVK
-494 NHSTRG
+494 NHSARVP
-500 RHSSLDQDAS
+500 HSSLAQDAG
-510 TESQSSSESKSYSE
+510 TASKSCAE
-524 ECSKNEVA
+524 GCSRNDVA

-541 HLMLHIQMQL
+541 RLMLHIQMQL

-565 RCNKRSEDTSS
+565 RCNERTEETSS
-576 PYHLVDVRWTTKI
+576 PYHLVDVRWTMKI
-589 FQEVVEGVC
+589 FQELLEGVC
-598 YIHSMG
+598 YIHSVG

-613 NIFLHGSDHQ
+613 NIFLYGSDHH

-645 QTERINGKR
+645 KTER

-705 RTEVLTHLRT
+705 RTEVLTQLRN
-715 GQIPHTFYKKWPT
+715 GQIPHTFYKKWPV

-733 KLLTSARATERPTAA
+733 KLLTSQRSTERPTAA
-748 QLRDSELFHTT
+748 QLRESELFHTT
-759 DQVISNLQEKV
+759 EHVISNLQQKV

-777 EKLRETIR
+777 EKLRERIR
-785 QLSEEQDEQT
+785 LLSEEQDERM